1 MKKLLQWLK
10 YVVVWLTEPRVA
22 WVTLIAIGVS
32 VAFVTRP
39 EVTEPQIRITGL
51 VLQLLG
57 IGTVAWGL
65 RETRKL
71 FGRPSLYG
79 LFREWLHR
87 FPMLGGRVHS
97 MSANVRLGGVTA
109 NGRGHVS
116 ASAGANPTV
125 KARIEALEKNV
136 VFLSDRIAQTQ
147 NEMDKK
153 FRDQAERL
161 KEERVAWQRDHEQLS
176 KRLEATETGGLHVSA
191 AGVLLL
197 FVGVAMSTASPEIQR
212 WIS

>member
-1 MKKLLQWLK
+1 
-10 YVVVWLTEPRVA
+10 
-22 WVTLIAIGVS
+22 
-32 VAFVTRP
+32 
-39 EVTEPQIRITGL
+39 
-51 VLQLLG
+51 
-57 IGTVAWGL
+57 
-65 RETRKL
+65 
-71 FGRPSLYG
+71 
-79 LFREWLHR
+79 
-87 FPMLGGRVHS
+87 